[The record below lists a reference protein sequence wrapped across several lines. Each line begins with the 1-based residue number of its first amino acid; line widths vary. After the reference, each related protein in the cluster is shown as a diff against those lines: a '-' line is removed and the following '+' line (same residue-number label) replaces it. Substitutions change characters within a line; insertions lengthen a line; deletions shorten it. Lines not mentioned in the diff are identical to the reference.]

1 MPIKKPHNND
11 RDNSR
16 RRDRNDQPRV
26 NERIR
31 APRVRVVRATGEQVG
46 IMSTREALDLA
57 KQEGLDLVEIAATTD
72 PPVCRIVDYGKF
84 KYQQAKQQKNNNS
97 KTARQKE
104 IKLGVAIDV
113 NDYNV
118 KMARAERF
126 LDAGHKVR
134 FVIRLKGRQNA
145 HPELALE
152 KLNQVIADMK
162 TMAAV
167 DQAPRQAGA
176 TSSMLLTP
184 LPKQQRV
191 LKFGNIEVTEEDDD
205 ADDDE

>member
-1 MPIKKPHNND
+1 
-11 RDNSR
+11 
-16 RRDRNDQPRV
+16 
-26 NERIR
+26 
-31 APRVRVVRATGEQVG
+31 
-46 IMSTREALDLA
+46 MSTREALDLA

>member
-162 TMAAV
+162 SMAAV